1 MPLPLALLG
10 GTAARAGL
18 PALLRKML
26 PGLMRGAS
34 GAGRAVAKRPSRL
47 EDYFKPILQKGV
59 PRGKRFVP
67 PSNFATATR
76 PGMGRRAM
84 NWIGQNPWKST
95 GLGALPFF
103 MMGGRSEEEELGMP
117 LDVSPSLDMPP
128 SPVSDMHP
136 EDIMELLLDSEGE
149 PVTWGDDYTIGTG
162 GAFDDVG
169 RYIKPSD
176 RVDSGE
182 VDLLELF
189 GIR

>member
-47 EDYFKPILQKGV
+47 QDYFKPILQKGI

-67 PSNFATATR
+67 PSR

-84 NWIGQNPWKST
+84 DWMNKNPWKT
-95 GLGALPFF
+95 GGLGLLPF
-103 MMGGRSEEEELGMP
+103 MMGGKSETEEI
-117 LDVSPSLDMPP
+117 DMPP

-136 EDIMELLLDSEGE
+136 EDIMELLRDSEGE
-149 PVTWGDDYTIGTG
+149 PVTWGDDYTIGAGGG

-182 VDLLELF
+182 VDLLKLLQSL
-189 GIR
+189 GN

>member
-18 PALLRKML
+18 PALLRRIL

-47 EDYFKPILQKGV
+47 QDYIKQIPKGI
-59 PRGKRFVP
+59 PKGKRFVP
-67 PSNFATATR
+67 PSR

-84 NWIGQNPWKST
+84 DWMNKNPWKST

>member
-1 MPLPLALLG
+1 MALPLAALAL
-10 GTAARAGL
+10 RGL
-18 PALLRKML
+18 PALMKRAL
-26 PGLMRGAS
+26 PALMKRGTPAR
-34 GAGRAVAKRPSRL
+34 GMNPFARRI
-47 EDYFKPILQKGV
+47 D
-59 PRGKRFVP
+59 PRMF
-67 PSNFATATR
+67 TARR

-84 NWIGQNPWKST
+84 DWMNKNPWKT
-95 GLGALPFF
+95 GGLGLLPF
-103 MMGGRSEEEELGMP
+103 MIGGRTEEEELGMP

-136 EDIMELLLDSEGE
+136 EDIMELLRDSEGE

>member
-1 MPLPLALLG
+1 MALPLAALAL
-10 GTAARAGL
+10 RGL
-18 PALLRKML
+18 PALMKRAL
-26 PGLMRGAS
+26 PALMKRGSQGISPFA
-34 GAGRAVAKRPSRL
+34 RRI
-47 EDYFKPILQKGV
+47 D
-59 PRGKRFVP
+59 PRMF
-67 PSNFATATR
+67 TARR

-84 NWIGQNPWKST
+84 DWMNKNPWKT
-95 GLGALPFF
+95 GGLGLLPF
-103 MMGGRSEEEELGMP
+103 MIGGKTEPEE
-117 LDVSPSLDMPP
+117 LDMPP

-136 EDIMELLLDSEGE
+136 EDIMELLRDSEGE